1 MTEQRATIPTSR
13 FALIVA
19 RRAMV
24 VAAASLVV
32 AALAV
37 VVALW
42 GGPETDPAEG
52 AVPEQVQED
61 AAAARAD
68 AAAAAAIADAAAA
81 LAEQAT
87 SRAAAAEEALAA
99 VLAEAGGAVDPEVIA
114 RLEAQLEEART
125 LAATALVAADTAATV
140 EEAPTAD
147 AASEP
152 ADAAAVEDASESE
165 EAAAVEDASE
175 SEEAAA
181 VEDASESEEAAAVE
195 DASESEEAAAV
206 EDAPAPEPED
216 TDTAVSLP
224 GEPYEFG
231 PSAGAGLAV
240 VGVAHDSALNVR
252 AVPNGEVIAR
262 LDNVMDGVRDPAV
275 YVREPDSDD
284 IIVTVDLQRGIV
296 ATGNTRKLPTTIW
309 HELRVG
315 DLVGWASVNYLAPVG
330 AGRDATAE
338 VVEALGGT
346 PTADTLSDLGLQVSA
361 LFASTGEVQSRTTI
375 SSRPGVF
382 EAVGDITLD
391 VLGLPDDAVRGYRIN
406 ITADAGAEDWTQDD
420 AGPFTLR
427 SVTVTPIC
435 DSHRGVSDD
444 GLCV

>member
-24 VAAASLVV
+24 VAAASLVI

-52 AVPEQVQED
+52 AVPDQVQAD

-68 AAAAAAIADAAAA
+68 ADAAAAIADAAAT

-99 VLAEAGGAVDPEVIA
+99 ALADAGGAVDPEVIA

-125 LAATALVAADTAATV
+125 LAATALVAADA
-140 EEAPTAD
+140 
-147 AASEP
+147 AASAEDTP
-152 ADAAAVEDASESE
+152 AVDTTPEEEAAVEETSESE
-165 EAAAVEDASE
+165 EEAAVEEGSE
-175 SEEAAA
+175 SEE
-181 VEDASESEEAAAVE
+181 EE
-195 DASESEEAAAV
+195 AAV
-206 EDAPAPEPED
+206 EDAPVPED
-216 TDTAVSLP
+216 TDTAVALP

-252 AVPNGEVIAR
+252 DVPNGEIIAR
-262 LDNVMDGVRDPAV
+262 LDNLMDGVRDPAV
-275 YVREPDSDD
+275 YVREPNSDD
-284 IIVTVDLQRGIV
+284 IIATVDLQSGIV
-296 ATGNTRKLPTTIW
+296 ATGNTRQLPTTIW
-309 HELRVG
+309 YELRVG
-315 DLVGWASVNYLAPVG
+315 DLVGWASGTYLGPLG
-330 AGRDATAE
+330 ADRDATAE

-346 PTADTLSDLGLQVSA
+346 PTADTLSDLGVQVSA

-382 EAVGDITLD
+382 EALGDITLD

-435 DSHRGVSDD
+435 DSHRGVSEA
-444 GLCV
+444 GLCL

>member
-24 VAAASLVV
+24 VAAASLVI

-52 AVPEQVQED
+52 AVPEQVQAD

-68 AAAAAAIADAAAA
+68 ADAAAAIADAAAT

-87 SRAAAAEEALAA
+87 SRAAAVEEALAA
-99 VLAEAGGAVDPEVIA
+99 ALAEAGGAVDPEVIA

-125 LAATALVAADTAATV
+125 LAATALVAADA
-140 EEAPTAD
+140 
-147 AASEP
+147 AASVEDAP
-152 ADAAAVEDASESE
+152 AVDATPEEGAAVEEGSESE
-165 EAAAVEDASE
+165 EEAAVEEGSE
-175 SEEAAA
+175 SEE
-181 VEDASESEEAAAVE
+181 E
-195 DASESEEAAAV
+195 AAV
-206 EDAPAPEPED
+206 EDAPVPED
-216 TDTAVSLP
+216 TDTAVALP

-252 AVPNGEVIAR
+252 DAPNGEIIAR
-262 LDNVMDGVRDPAV
+262 LDNLMDGVRDPAV
-275 YVREPDSDD
+275 YVREPNSDD
-284 IIVTVDLQRGIV
+284 IIATVDLRRGIV
-296 ATGNTRKLPTTIW
+296 ATGNTRQLPTTIW
-309 HELRVG
+309 YELRVG
-315 DLVGWASVNYLAPVG
+315 DLVGWASGTYLGPLG
-330 AGRDATAE
+330 ADRDATAE

-346 PTADTLSDLGLQVSA
+346 PTADTLSDLGVQVSA

-382 EAVGDITLD
+382 EALGDITLD

-435 DSHRGVSDD
+435 DSHRGVSEA
-444 GLCV
+444 GLCL

>member
-24 VAAASLVV
+24 VAAASLVI

-37 VVALW
+37 VVTLW
-42 GGPETDPAEG
+42 GGPETDPVQG
-52 AVPEQVQED
+52 AAPEQVQAD

-99 VLAEAGGAVDPEVIA
+99 ALAEAGGGVAPEVIA
-114 RLEAQLEEART
+114 KLEAQLEEART
-125 LAATALVAADTAATV
+125 LAATALVAADA
-140 EEAPTAD
+140 
-147 AASEP
+147 AAS
-152 ADAAAVEDASESE
+152 VEDAP
-165 EAAAVEDASE
+165 AADTT
-175 SEEAAA
+175 
-181 VEDASESEEAAAVE
+181 
-195 DASESEEAAAV
+195 SEEAAAV
-206 EDAPAPEPED
+206 EDAPDSEEAAAVEDAPVPEEAAAVEDAPVPEEAAAVEDAPVPED
-216 TDTAVSLP
+216 TDTAVALP

-252 AVPNGEVIAR
+252 DIPNGDIIAR

-275 YVREPDSDD
+275 YVREPDADD
-284 IIVTVDLQRGIV
+284 IIATVDLQRGIV
-296 ATGNTRKLPTTIW
+296 ATGNTRKLSTTIW

-315 DLVGWASVNYLAPVG
+315 DLVGWASGTYLAPLG

-346 PTADTLSDLGLQVSA
+346 PTADTLSDLGLQVSGV
-361 LFASTGEVQSRTTI
+361 FASSGEVQSRTTI

-382 EAVGDITLD
+382 EALGDITLD

-406 ITADAGAEDWTQDD
+406 ITADAGAEDWTQED

-435 DSHRGVSDD
+435 YSHRGVSDD

>member
-152 ADAAAVEDASESE
+152 ADAAAVVDAP
-165 EAAAVEDASE
+165 E

>member
-24 VAAASLVV
+24 VAAASLVI

-37 VVALW
+37 LVALW

-52 AVPEQVQED
+52 AVPDQVQAD

-68 AAAAAAIADAAAA
+68 ADAAVAIADAAAT

-99 VLAEAGGAVDPEVIA
+99 ALADAGGAVDPEVIA
-114 RLEAQLEEART
+114 RLEAQLEEARA
-125 LAATALVAADTAATV
+125 LVATALVAADA
-140 EEAPTAD
+140 
-147 AASEP
+147 AAS
-152 ADAAAVEDASESE
+152 AEDAPAADTTPE
-165 EAAAVEDASE
+165 EE
-175 SEEAAA
+175 AA

-206 EDAPAPEPED
+206 EDAPVAED
-216 TDTAVSLP
+216 TDTAVALP

-252 AVPNGEVIAR
+252 DVPNGEIIAR
-262 LDNVMDGVRDPAV
+262 LDNLMDGVRDPAV
-275 YVREPDSDD
+275 YVREPNSDD
-284 IIVTVDLQRGIV
+284 IIATVDLQSGIV
-296 ATGNTRKLPTTIW
+296 ATGNTRQLPTTIW
-309 HELRVG
+309 YELRVG
-315 DLVGWASVNYLAPVG
+315 DLVGWASGTYLGPLG
-330 AGRDATAE
+330 ADRDATAE

-346 PTADTLSDLGLQVSA
+346 PTADTLTDLGLQVSA

-382 EAVGDITLD
+382 EALGDITLD

-435 DSHRGVSDD
+435 DSHRGVSEE
-444 GLCV
+444 GLCL

>member
-1 MTEQRATIPTSR
+1 MTEERATIPTSR

-24 VAAASLVV
+24 VAAASLVI
-32 AALAV
+32 AASAV

-52 AVPEQVQED
+52 AVPEQVLAD

-68 AAAAAAIADAAAA
+68 ADAAAAIADAAAA

-99 VLAEAGGAVDPEVIA
+99 ALAEAGGAVDPEVIA
-114 RLEAQLEEART
+114 RLEAQVEEART
-125 LAATALVAADTAATV
+125 LAATALVAANTAASV
-140 EEAPTAD
+140 EGAPAAD
-147 AASEP
+147 STP
-152 ADAAAVEDASESE
+152 
-165 EAAAVEDASE
+165 
-175 SEEAAA
+175 
-181 VEDASESEEAAAVE
+181 EEAAAVE

-206 EDAPAPEPED
+206 EDAPVPED
-216 TDTAVSLP
+216 TDTAVALP

-231 PSAGAGLAV
+231 PSAGAGLVV

-252 AVPNGEVIAR
+252 DVPNGEIIAR
-262 LDNVMDGVRDPAV
+262 LDSVMDGVRDPAV

-284 IIVTVDLQRGIV
+284 IIATVDLRRGIV

-315 DLVGWASVNYLAPVG
+315 DLVGWASGTYLAPLG
-330 AGRDATAE
+330 ADRDATAE

-346 PTADTLSDLGLQVSA
+346 PTADTLTDLGLQVSA

-382 EAVGDITLD
+382 EALGDITLD

-435 DSHRGVSDD
+435 DSHRGVTEE
-444 GLCV
+444 GLCL

>member
-24 VAAASLVV
+24 VAAASLVI

-52 AVPEQVQED
+52 AVPDQVQAD
-61 AAAARAD
+61 AAAARA
-68 AAAAAAIADAAAA
+68 AADAAAAIADAAAT

-99 VLAEAGGAVDPEVIA
+99 ALAEAGGTVDPEVIA

-125 LAATALVAADTAATV
+125 LAATALVAAETAASAGGAPAADTTP
-140 EEAPTAD
+140 EEAT
-147 AASEP
+147 
-152 ADAAAVEDASESE
+152 AVEDTSEPE

-175 SEEAAA
+175 SEE
-181 VEDASESEEAAAVE
+181 E
-195 DASESEEAAAV
+195 AAV
-206 EDAPAPEPED
+206 EDAPVPED
-216 TDTAVSLP
+216 TDTAVALP

-252 AVPNGEVIAR
+252 DVPNGEVIAR

-284 IIVTVDLQRGIV
+284 IITTVDLQRGIV
-296 ATGNTRKLPTTIW
+296 ATGNTRKLSTTIW

-315 DLVGWASVNYLAPVG
+315 DLLGWASGTYLAPLG
-330 AGRDATAE
+330 ADRDAGAE

-346 PTADTLSDLGLQVSA
+346 PTADTLSDLGLQVSGV
-361 LFASTGEVQSRTTI
+361 FASSGEVQSRTTI

-382 EAVGDITLD
+382 EALGDITLD

-420 AGPFTLR
+420 VGPFTLR

-435 DSHRGVSDD
+435 DSHRGVSEA
-444 GLCV
+444 GLCL

>member
-24 VAAASLVV
+24 VAAASVV
-32 AALAV
+32 IAALAV

-52 AVPEQVQED
+52 AVPEQVEAD

-68 AAAAAAIADAAAA
+68 ADAAAAIADAAAA

-87 SRAAAAEEALAA
+87 SRAAAVEEALAA
-99 VLAEAGGAVDPEVIA
+99 ALAEAGGAVDPEVIA
-114 RLEAQLEEART
+114 RLEAQVEEART
-125 LAATALVAADTAATV
+125 LAATALVAANTAASV
-140 EEAPTAD
+140 EGAPAAD
-147 AASEP
+147 SAP
-152 ADAAAVEDASESE
+152 P

-175 SEEAAA
+175 SEE
-181 VEDASESEEAAAVE
+181 E
-195 DASESEEAAAV
+195 AAV
-206 EDAPAPEPED
+206 EDAPESEEEAAVENAPVPED
-216 TDTAVSLP
+216 ADTAVALP

-240 VGVAHDSALNVR
+240 VGIAHDSALNVR
-252 AVPNGEVIAR
+252 DVPNGEIIAR
-262 LDNVMDGVRDPAV
+262 LDSVMDAVRDPAV
-275 YVREPDSDD
+275 YVREPNSDD
-284 IIVTVDLQRGIV
+284 IIATVDLRRGIV

-315 DLVGWASVNYLAPVG
+315 DLVGWASGTYLAPLG
-330 AGRDATAE
+330 ADRDATAE

-346 PTADTLSDLGLQVSA
+346 PTADTLSDIGLLVSGV
-361 LFASTGEVQSRTTI
+361 FASTGEVQSRTTI

-382 EAVGDITLD
+382 EALGDVTLD
-391 VLGLPDDAVRGYRIN
+391 VLGLPDDAVRGYRVN
-406 ITADAGAEDWTQDD
+406 ITADAGAEDLTQDD

-435 DSHRGVSDD
+435 DSHRGVTEE
-444 GLCV
+444 GLCL

>member
-1 MTEQRATIPTSR
+1 MTEERATIPTSR

-24 VAAASLVV
+24 VAAASLVI
-32 AALAV
+32 AASAV

-52 AVPEQVQED
+52 AVPEQVQAD

-68 AAAAAAIADAAAA
+68 ADAAAAIADAAAA

-99 VLAEAGGAVDPEVIA
+99 ALAEAGGAVDPEVIA
-114 RLEAQLEEART
+114 RLEAQVEEART
-125 LAATALVAADTAATV
+125 LAATALVAANTAASV
-140 EEAPTAD
+140 EGAPAAD
-147 AASEP
+147 TTP
-152 ADAAAVEDASESE
+152 E

-175 SEEAAA
+175 PEDPAA
-181 VEDASESEEAAAVE
+181 VGDAP
-195 DASESEEAAAV
+195 ESEEAAAV
-206 EDAPAPEPED
+206 EDAPEPED
-216 TDTAVSLP
+216 TDTAVALP

-231 PSAGAGLAV
+231 PSAGAGLVV

-252 AVPNGEVIAR
+252 DVPNGEIIAR
-262 LDNVMDGVRDPAV
+262 LDSVMDGVRDPAV
-275 YVREPDSDD
+275 YVRKPGSDD
-284 IIVTVDLQRGIV
+284 IIVTVDLRRGIV

-315 DLVGWASVNYLAPVG
+315 DLVGWASGTYLAPLG
-330 AGRDATAE
+330 ADRDATAE

-346 PTADTLSDLGLQVSA
+346 PTADTLTDLGLQVSA

-382 EAVGDITLD
+382 EALGDITLD

-435 DSHRGVSDD
+435 DSHRGVTEE
-444 GLCV
+444 GLCL

>member
-1 MTEQRATIPTSR
+1 MTEERATIPTSR

-24 VAAASLVV
+24 VAAASLVI
-32 AALAV
+32 AASAV

-52 AVPEQVQED
+52 AVPEQVQAD
-61 AAAARAD
+61 AAAARA
-68 AAAAAAIADAAAA
+68 AADAAAAIADAAAA

-99 VLAEAGGAVDPEVIA
+99 ALAEAGGAVDPEVIA
-114 RLEAQLEEART
+114 RLEAQVEEART
-125 LAATALVAADTAATV
+125 LAATALVAANTAASV
-140 EEAPTAD
+140 EGAPAAD
-147 AASEP
+147 TTP
-152 ADAAAVEDASESE
+152 E

-175 SEEAAA
+175 PEDPAA
-181 VEDASESEEAAAVE
+181 VGDAP
-195 DASESEEAAAV
+195 ESEEAAAV
-206 EDAPAPEPED
+206 EDAPEPED
-216 TDTAVSLP
+216 TDTAVALP

-231 PSAGAGLAV
+231 PSAGAGLVV

-252 AVPNGEVIAR
+252 DVPNGEIIAR
-262 LDNVMDGVRDPAV
+262 LDSVMDGVRDPAV
-275 YVREPDSDD
+275 YVRKPGSDD
-284 IIVTVDLQRGIV
+284 IIVTVDLRRGIV

-315 DLVGWASVNYLAPVG
+315 DLVGWASGTYLAPLG
-330 AGRDATAE
+330 ADRDATAE

-346 PTADTLSDLGLQVSA
+346 PTADTLTDLGLQVSA

-382 EAVGDITLD
+382 EALGDITLD

-435 DSHRGVSDD
+435 DSHRGVTEE
-444 GLCV
+444 GLCL

>member
-1 MTEQRATIPTSR
+1 MTEQSATVPTSR

-24 VAAASLVV
+24 VAAASLVI
-32 AALAV
+32 AALAML
-37 VVALW
+37 VAVW

-52 AVPEQVQED
+52 AVPEQVQAD

-68 AAAAAAIADAAAA
+68 AAAAAAMADAAAV

-99 VLAEAGGAVDPEVIA
+99 ALAEAGGAVDPEVIA
-114 RLEAQLEEART
+114 RLEAQMEEART
-125 LAATALVAADTAATV
+125 LAATALVAANTAASV
-140 EEAPTAD
+140 E
-147 AASEP
+147 
-152 ADAAAVEDASESE
+152 DAAADATPE
-165 EAAAVEDASE
+165 EAAAVEDAP
-175 SEEAAA
+175 
-181 VEDASESEEAAAVE
+181 
-195 DASESEEAAAV
+195 ESEEAAAV
-206 EDAPAPEPED
+206 EDAPESEEAAAVEDAPVPED
-216 TDTAVSLP
+216 TDTAVALP

-252 AVPNGEVIAR
+252 DVPNGEIIAR
-262 LDNVMDGVRDPAV
+262 LDNLMDGVRDPV
-275 YVREPDSDD
+275 LIVRDAGSDD
-284 IIVTVDLQRGIV
+284 IVATLDLRQGAV
-296 ATGNTRKLPTTIW
+296 ATGNVRKLPTTIW
-309 HELRVG
+309 YEVRIG
-315 DLVGWASVNYLAPVG
+315 DLVGWASGAYLAPLG
-330 AGRDATAE
+330 ADRDATAE
-338 VVEALGGT
+338 VEEALGGT
-346 PTADTLSDLGLQVSA
+346 PTADTLGDIGLLVSGV
-361 LFASTGEVQSRTTI
+361 FASSGEVQSRTTI

-382 EAVGDITLD
+382 EALGDITLD

-435 DSHRGVSDD
+435 DSHRGVSQE
-444 GLCV
+444 GLCL